1 MVKKYSD
8 GKYHASDAEAV
19 YSQLQTMIEKA
30 FDEDEAARMLA
41 VAKASFDLGFQTA
54 NEYYEDKR
62 LEDIKK
68 YSEMESDALK
78 KLLKVEKLL
87 IDSYEKIDKE

>member
-30 FDEDEAARMLA
+30 FDEDEAVRMRA
-41 VAKASFDLGFQTA
+41 IA
-54 NEYYEDKR
+54 
-62 LEDIKK
+62 
-68 YSEMESDALK
+68 
-78 KLLKVEKLL
+78 
-87 IDSYEKIDKE
+87 